1 MKIRTLACL
10 ASLLVLFSLA
20 TTNVVTKVVAQKP
33 TVAAPSGNVSF
44 SFDGMEALFF
54 GASDRV
60 SVGVL
65 NAHNHRPKIT
75 VTKVVGSERT
85 VIAQLTGAQLS
96 KPIFIDAEGLAATG
110 VSRHLAEVKEN
121 DPFDARWMIDF
132 NELYPQEKLTV
143 DETKLFTKVHI
154 SSGLFYSD
162 KLSKTKARFFAA
174 DGSQKTLKVNRKM
187 AYPAAKLNLAN
198 GDKLIISGGNFEPIR
213 LVGAANVSYQ
223 VDITNLPPKNAMS
236 MDHFLH
242 YYEVV
247 DQPLEKYV
255 PVWAFKAAF
264 DPLPVVCAP
273 LYFSAVSISKP

>member
-1 MKIRTLACL
+1 
-10 ASLLVLFSLA
+10 
-20 TTNVVTKVVAQKP
+20 
-33 TVAAPSGNVSF
+33 
-44 SFDGMEALFF
+44 
-54 GASDRV
+54 
-60 SVGVL
+60 
-65 NAHNHRPKIT
+65 
-75 VTKVVGSERT
+75 VGSERT

-174 DGSQKTLKVNRKM
+174 DDSGRTLKLNRRM
-187 AYPAAKLNLAN
+187 SYPAAKLNLAN

-242 YYEVV
+242 YYEIV
-247 DQPLEKYV
+247 DQPLERYI
-255 PVWAFKAAF
+255 PVRSFAAAVSPF
-264 DPLPVVCAP
+264 PTECAP
-273 LYFSAVSISKP
+273 VLFSIVSISKP

>member
-20 TTNVVTKVVAQKP
+20 TTSVVTKVVAQKP

-154 SSGLFYSD
+154 SNGLFYSD
-162 KLSKTKARFFAA
+162 RLGKGKSRFFAA
-174 DGSQKTLKVNRKM
+174 DGSGKTLQVNRRM
-187 AYPAAKLNLAN
+187 AQPAAKLNLAN

-242 YYEVV
+242 YYEMV
-247 DQPLEKYV
+247 DQPLERYI
-255 PVWAFKAAF
+255 PVRSFAAAVSPF
-264 DPLPVVCAP
+264 PTECPAIL
-273 LYFSAVSISKP
+273 FSAIVLSKP